1 MQSMNAIDE
10 DWRKKCSTGPIHRK
24 PTLTD
29 TGLMLGRETILART
43 AHGAIDAA
51 GVSVDSDEARVL
63 AVLAAAYRRPV
74 ANHAIAKM
82 RRASELWHEGEKAL
96 AQFHLAFIDLPDAD
110 EDTAYRLFLA
120 MKILE
125 SGLSPEAL
133 MKALGIEWAALDLE
147 KYDPDQ
153 PRVPAGSG
161 HGSGQWTSG
170 DTGSGIGSQGRLPRN
185 RHIEIVPVRVAGA
198 VRSDAN
204 PPTLVPGAQYA
215 QVSPA
220 PIVTR
225 EKIEDI
231 IRKHGPSAPS
241 DNGIF
246 IEEYAT
252 E

>member
-96 AQFHLAFIDLPDAD
+96 AQFHLAFIDCNCSRPARVGQA
-110 EDTAYRLFLA
+110 T
-120 MKILE
+120 
-125 SGLSPEAL
+125 
-133 MKALGIEWAALDLE
+133 LGIGRPWRVRRIASIARTDRRRAVSTTDLM
-147 KYDPDQ
+147 
-153 PRVPAGSG
+153 
-161 HGSGQWTSG
+161 
-170 DTGSGIGSQGRLPRN
+170 
-185 RHIEIVPVRVAGA
+185 
-198 VRSDAN
+198 
-204 PPTLVPGAQYA
+204 
-215 QVSPA
+215 
-220 PIVTR
+220 
-225 EKIEDI
+225 
-231 IRKHGPSAPS
+231 SA
-241 DNGIF
+241 
-246 IEEYAT
+246 
-252 E
+252 